1 MINRNL
7 KRAKNLFGNL
17 LKLQRAIPTIKK
29 INQLKNLSNIK
40 WIKLFQKLFNNLES
54 ITANKTTIVIMKLTL
69 TVQYLLQ
76 KEVYILFIKKNDF
89 IIKNYQNYLSFFL
102 SFPYQNCSLISIIYL
117 IFLFTFL

>member
-7 KRAKNLFGNL
+7 KRAKNLFRNL

-89 IIKNYQNYLSFFL
+89 IIKNYQNYLSFFYL
-102 SFPYQNCSLISIIYL
+102 SHIKTVL
-117 IFLFTFL
+117 